1 MERHLKKFQ
10 KGKAIF
16 QIFSRVGSLHSVPLA
31 APFFKYFLII
41 I

>member
-1 MERHLKKFQ
+1 MERHLKNSRKAKEFSKFF
-10 KGKAIF
+10 AL
-16 QIFSRVGSLHSVPLA
+16 VSLHSVPLA